1 MVVIAVVV
9 AFAAFLLLDWYWV
22 RGRHRAPDGI
32 RAVPSPARLADEA
45 VTGPTDLMFHPGHA
59 WARTATGGLI
69 AAGTDE
75 FAVKFAGELAAIEL
89 PAVGSARRQGDP
101 AWTLISTAGRR
112 LGQVMPL
119 GGEIVEVNRDLLEDP
134 SLAGRAPYDRG
145 WIVRIRPTHLA
156 SSTRNL
162 LRGGLA
168 KTWMDAVRATVTGRL
183 GPIAHATAADGGE
196 WAEGFGDHL
205 DDVTWK
211 TLKRELFPSVDP
223 ETRQGA

>member
-22 RGRHRAPDGI
+22 RGRHREPAGV
-32 RAVPSPARLADEA
+32 RAVPSPSRLADESSR
-45 VTGPTDLMFHPGHA
+45 GPADLMFHPGHA
-59 WARTATGGLI
+59 WARTANGGLV
-69 AAGTDE
+69 AAGSDE
-75 FAVKFAGELAAIEL
+75 FAVKFAGDLATIEL
-89 PAVGSARRQGDP
+89 PAVGSAKRQGDP
-101 AWTLISTAGRR
+101 AWTLISKSGRR
-112 LGQVMPL
+112 LEQVMPL
-119 GGEIVEVNRDLLEDP
+119 EGEIAEINRDLLEDP

-156 SSTRNL
+156 SATRNL

-168 KTWMDAVRATVTGRL
+168 KTWMNAVRATVTGRL
-183 GPIAHATAADGGE
+183 GPIAQATAADGGE
-196 WAEGFGDHL
+196 WVDGFGDHL

-211 TLKRELFPSVDP
+211 ALRRELFPSVDP

>member
-9 AFAAFLLLDWYWV
+9 AFAAFLFLDWYWV
-22 RGRHRAPDGI
+22 RGRHRAPAGV
-32 RAVPSPARLADEA
+32 RAAPSAARLADEA
-45 VTGPTDLMFHPGHA
+45 VTGPADLMFHPGHA
-59 WARTATGGLI
+59 WAKTAGGGLV
-69 AAGTDE
+69 AAGSDE
-75 FAVKFAGELAAIEL
+75 FAVKFAGKLAAIEL
-89 PAVGSARRQGDP
+89 PAVGSAKRQGDP

-119 GGEIVEVNRDLLEDP
+119 EGEIVEVNRDLLEDP

-145 WIVRIRPTHLA
+145 WMVRIRPTHLA
-156 SSTRNL
+156 SASRNL
-162 LRGGLA
+162 LGGGAA

-196 WAEGFGDHL
+196 WADGFGDHL

-211 TLKRELFPSVDP
+211 ALKRELFPSVDP